1 MAAWATHLRLR
12 LRVFSVL
19 SQSLTIFALLT
30 GYQFVLFWVDG
41 ATGNPGDELQPLA
54 RARDR
59 RLASGRC
66 LPKRWAACMN
76 ARRSEDVMPRRVR
89 IKDHYAEQRI
99 FTIRGIVA
107 GIVVGVLL
115 LTVASRLFYLQVLR
129 HDYYAELSQGN
140 RVHTD
145 PIPPSRGLILDRH
158 GVVMAE
164 NLPAFQ
170 LELVREQ
177 VGGVP
182 ELNAALG
189 RLVAIG
195 LLDSED
201 VGSIRRTIL
210 SHHVYESVP
219 IKLQLD
225 DEEMARFAVHRY
237 EFTGVD
243 IRTRLS
249 RHYPFGAMAVHALG
263 YVAAISEQ
271 DLKRIDSDSYA
282 GTTLIGKLGVEGAYE
297 NELHGTPGY
306 REVLVNAAG
315 RPVERQGAYTPKLET
330 RQPIAGADLIL
341 SLDMRVQRA
350 AEEALAGKRG
360 AAIAIDPH
368 NGDVI
373 ALASTPGFDPN
384 AFARGLTT
392 KQYDALQNDID
403 KPLINRALRGAY
415 PPGSTVKPFFAL
427 AALKYGVMTAG
438 SRRFFAPGHF
448 SLPGSSHLFRD
459 WKPKGHGTVSMR
471 HAIMQSCDVYFYNVA
486 NKLGIDR
493 MHDFMST
500 FGFGELSGIDIP
512 GEKPGLMPSTEWKRH
527 AYKRAAEQVWFPG
540 ETISVGIGQGYM
552 LATPMQLAHAV
563 SGIASRGQIF
573 KPRLVTAV
581 RPAGSSTVTQ
591 RPIQPEPSLT
601 AVNRGTMERHRR
613 GHGTRHR
620 ARAARPRRPPPDRP
634 TRSRA
639 RPDPR
644 RSSPS
649 DKMRNTM
656 RSRSRNECS
665 IMRYSFRLLRR
676 EDPKLAVAVFVE
688 NGKHGGS
695 TAAPIA
701 RKIFDAYLL
710 PDKTL

>member
-1 MAAWATHLRLR
+1 L
-12 LRVFSVL
+12 
-19 SQSLTIFALLT
+19 
-30 GYQFVLFWVDG
+30 
-41 ATGNPGDELQPLA
+41 
-54 RARDR
+54 
-59 RLASGRC
+59 
-66 LPKRWAACMN
+66 
-76 ARRSEDVMPRRVR
+76 PRRVR
-89 IKDHYAEQRI
+89 IKDHWAEQRI

-107 GIVVGVLL
+107 GVIVAVLL
-115 LTVASRLFYLQVLR
+115 LTVAGRLFYLQVIK

-158 GVVMAE
+158 GVVLAD

-177 VGGVP
+177 VGGMA
-182 ELNAALG
+182 ELDAALA

-195 LLDSED
+195 LLDADELR
-201 VGSIRRTIL
+201 GLKRTIL

-219 IKLQLD
+219 LKLALD

-271 DLKRIDSDSYA
+271 DLTRIDSATYA

-297 NELHGTPGY
+297 NDLHGTPGY

-315 RPVERQGAYTPKLET
+315 RPVERQGAYTPKLNT
-330 RQPIAGADLIL
+330 RQPIAGSDLIL

-350 AEEALAGKRG
+350 AEDALSGKRG

-368 NGDVI
+368 TGDVI

-427 AALKYGVMTAG
+427 AALKYGVMTPEQTI
-438 SRRFFAPGHF
+438 FCPGHF

-459 WKPKGHGTVSMR
+459 WKPKGHGTISMR
-471 HAIMQSCDVYFYNVA
+471 HAIQQSCDVYFYTVA

-493 MHDFMST
+493 MHDFMAT
-500 FGFGELSGIDIP
+500 FGFGDLTGIDIP

-527 AYKRAAEQVWFPG
+527 AYKKAAEQVWFAG

-581 RPAGSSTVTQ
+581 RAPGSDTLTP
-591 RPIQPEPSLT
+591 RPVQQEPSLT
-601 AVNRGTMERHRR
+601 AVAEDQWGVIVDGMELATGPGGTAAAATAGSPYKIAGKTGSAQVFSIGQNEKYNEKQLSERMLDH
-613 GHGTRHR
+613 
-620 ARAARPRRPPPDRP
+620 ALF
-634 TRSRA
+634 
-639 RPDPR
+639 
-644 RSSPS
+644 
-649 DKMRNTM
+649 
-656 RSRSRNECS
+656 
-665 IMRYSFRLLRR
+665 ISFAPA

-701 RKIFDAYLL
+701 RKMFDAYLL
-710 PDKTL
+710 PEKAASPEKP

>member
-1 MAAWATHLRLR
+1 L
-12 LRVFSVL
+12 
-19 SQSLTIFALLT
+19 
-30 GYQFVLFWVDG
+30 
-41 ATGNPGDELQPLA
+41 
-54 RARDR
+54 
-59 RLASGRC
+59 
-66 LPKRWAACMN
+66 
-76 ARRSEDVMPRRVR
+76 PRRVR
-89 IKDHYAEQRI
+89 IKDHWAEQRI
-99 FTIRGIVA
+99 FTLRGIVA
-107 GIVVGVLL
+107 GALVGVLL
-115 LTVASRLFYLQVLR
+115 LTVASRLFYLTVLR
-129 HDYYAELSQGN
+129 HEYYAELSQGN
-140 RVHTD
+140 RVRTD

-170 LELVREQ
+170 LELVREL
-177 VGGVP
+177 VGGMP
-182 ELNAALG
+182 DLNAALAH
-189 RLVAIG
+189 LVAIG
-195 LLDSED
+195 LLEADD
-201 VGSIRRTIL
+201 IGSIRRTIL

-225 DEEMARFAVHRY
+225 DQDMARFAVHRH

-243 IRTRLS
+243 IRARLS
-249 RHYPFGAMAVHALG
+249 RHYPFGPMAVHALG

-271 DLKRIDSDSYA
+271 DLKRIDLDSYA

-297 NELHGTPGY
+297 SDLHGTRGY

-315 RPVERQGAYTPKLET
+315 RPVERQGAYTPKLAT
-330 RQPIAGADLIL
+330 RQPVAGADLIL
-341 SLDMRVQRA
+341 SVDMRVQRA
-350 AEEALAGKRG
+350 AEDALSGKRG

-368 NGDVI
+368 SGDVI

-392 KQYDALQNDID
+392 KQYDVLQNDID

-427 AALKYGVMTAG
+427 AALKYGVMTPDQTI
-438 SRRFFAPGHF
+438 FCPGHF
-448 SLPGSSHLFRD
+448 SLPGSSHQFRD

-471 HAIMQSCDVYFYNVA
+471 HAIQQSCDVYFYTVA
-486 NKLGIDR
+486 NRLGIDR
-493 MHDFMST
+493 MHDFMTT
-500 FGFGELSGIDIP
+500 FGFGELTGIDIP
-512 GEKPGLMPSTEWKRH
+512 GEKPGLMPSTEWKRR

-573 KPRLVTAV
+573 RPRLVTGV
-581 RPAGSSTVTQ
+581 RPAGLTAVTP
-591 RPIQPEPSLT
+591 REVQPEPPLT
-601 AVNRGTMERHRR
+601 AVTADQWSVIVEGLELATGPGGTAAAATAGSPYKIAGKTGSAQVFTIGQNEKYNEKQVSERMLDH
-613 GHGTRHR
+613 
-620 ARAARPRRPPPDRP
+620 ALF
-634 TRSRA
+634 
-639 RPDPR
+639 
-644 RSSPS
+644 
-649 DKMRNTM
+649 
-656 RSRSRNECS
+656 
-665 IMRYSFRLLRR
+665 ISFAPA

-710 PDKTL
+710 PDKPH

>member
-1 MAAWATHLRLR
+1 
-12 LRVFSVL
+12 
-19 SQSLTIFALLT
+19 
-30 GYQFVLFWVDG
+30 
-41 ATGNPGDELQPLA
+41 
-54 RARDR
+54 
-59 RLASGRC
+59 
-66 LPKRWAACMN
+66 
-76 ARRSEDVMPRRVR
+76 MPRRVR
-89 IKDHYAEQRI
+89 IKDHWAEQRI
-99 FTIRGIVA
+99 FTIRCIVA
-107 GIVVGVLL
+107 GVIVAVLL
-115 LTVASRLFYLQVLR
+115 LTVAGRLFYLQVIK

-158 GVVMAE
+158 GVVLAD

-177 VGGVP
+177 VGGMP
-182 ELNAALG
+182 ELDAALA

-195 LLDSED
+195 LLDVDDLRSLK
-201 VGSIRRTIL
+201 RTIL

-219 IKLQLD
+219 IKLALD

-271 DLKRIDSDSYA
+271 DLTHIDSATYA
-282 GTTLIGKLGVEGAYE
+282 GTSLIGKLGVEGAYE

-315 RPVERQGAYTPKLET
+315 RPVERQGAYTPKLNT
-330 RQPIAGADLIL
+330 RQPVAGSDLIL

-350 AEEALAGKRG
+350 AEDALSGKRG

-368 NGDVI
+368 TGDVI

-427 AALKYGVMTAG
+427 AALRYGVMTPEQTI
-438 SRRFFAPGHF
+438 FCPGHF

-459 WKPKGHGTVSMR
+459 WKPKGHGTISMR
-471 HAIMQSCDVYFYNVA
+471 HAIQQSCDVYFYTVA

-493 MHDFMST
+493 MHDFMTT
-500 FGFGELSGIDIP
+500 FGFGDLTGIDIP

-527 AYKRAAEQVWFPG
+527 AYKRPAEQVWFAG

-581 RPAGSSTVTQ
+581 RAAGSDTLAP
-591 RPIQPEPSLT
+591 RPVQPEPSLT
-601 AVNRGTMERHRR
+601 AVNADQWSVIVDGMELATGPGGTAAVATAGTPYKIAGKTGSAQVFSIGQNEKYNEKQLSERMLDH
-613 GHGTRHR
+613 
-620 ARAARPRRPPPDRP
+620 ALF
-634 TRSRA
+634 
-639 RPDPR
+639 
-644 RSSPS
+644 
-649 DKMRNTM
+649 
-656 RSRSRNECS
+656 
-665 IMRYSFRLLRR
+665 ISFAPA

-701 RKIFDAYLL
+701 RKMFDAYLL
-710 PDKTL
+710 PEKTGSPEKP

>member
-1 MAAWATHLRLR
+1 
-12 LRVFSVL
+12 
-19 SQSLTIFALLT
+19 
-30 GYQFVLFWVDG
+30 
-41 ATGNPGDELQPLA
+41 
-54 RARDR
+54 
-59 RLASGRC
+59 
-66 LPKRWAACMN
+66 
-76 ARRSEDVMPRRVR
+76 MPRRVR

-99 FTIRGIVA
+99 FAIRGIVA

-201 VGSIRRTIL
+201 VGGIRRTIL

-297 NELHGTPGY
+297 NELHGTRGY

-315 RPVERQGAYTPKLET
+315 RPVERQGAYTPKLGT

-350 AEEALAGKRG
+350 AEEALVGKRG

-427 AALKYGVMTAG
+427 AALKYGAMTPDQAI
-438 SRRFFAPGHF
+438 FCPGHF
-448 SLPGSSHLFRD
+448 SLPGSIHQFRD

-563 SGIASRGQIF
+563 SGIASRGRIF

-581 RPAGSSTVTQ
+581 RPAGSSVVTQ
-591 RPIQPEPSLT
+591 RPVQPEPALT
-601 AVNRGTMERHRR
+601 SVDAEQWSVIVEGMELATGPGGTAAAATAGSPYKIAGKTGSAQVFTIGQNEKYNEKQVSERMLDH
-613 GHGTRHR
+613 
-620 ARAARPRRPPPDRP
+620 ALF
-634 TRSRA
+634 
-639 RPDPR
+639 
-644 RSSPS
+644 
-649 DKMRNTM
+649 
-656 RSRSRNECS
+656 
-665 IMRYSFRLLRR
+665 ISFAPAQ
-676 EDPKLAVAVFVE
+676 DPKLAVAVFVE

>member
-1 MAAWATHLRLR
+1 
-12 LRVFSVL
+12 
-19 SQSLTIFALLT
+19 
-30 GYQFVLFWVDG
+30 
-41 ATGNPGDELQPLA
+41 
-54 RARDR
+54 
-59 RLASGRC
+59 
-66 LPKRWAACMN
+66 
-76 ARRSEDVMPRRVR
+76 MPRRVR

-99 FTIRGIVA
+99 FAIRGIVA

-201 VGSIRRTIL
+201 VGGIRRTIL

-249 RHYPFGAMAVHALG
+249 RHYPFGVMAVHALG

-297 NELHGTPGY
+297 NELHGTRGY

-315 RPVERQGAYTPKLET
+315 RPVERQGAYTPKLGT

-350 AEEALAGKRG
+350 AEEALVGKRG

-427 AALKYGVMTAG
+427 AALKYGAMTPDQAI
-438 SRRFFAPGHF
+438 FCPGHF
-448 SLPGSSHLFRD
+448 SLPGSIHQFRD

-563 SGIASRGQIF
+563 SGIASRGRIF

-581 RPAGSSTVTQ
+581 RPAGSSVVTQ
-591 RPIQPEPSLT
+591 RPVQPEPALT
-601 AVNRGTMERHRR
+601 SVDAEQWSVIVEGMELATGPGGTAAAATAGSPYKIAGKTGSAQVFTIGQNEKYNEKQVSERMLDH
-613 GHGTRHR
+613 
-620 ARAARPRRPPPDRP
+620 ALF
-634 TRSRA
+634 
-639 RPDPR
+639 
-644 RSSPS
+644 
-649 DKMRNTM
+649 
-656 RSRSRNECS
+656 
-665 IMRYSFRLLRR
+665 ISFAPAQ
-676 EDPKLAVAVFVE
+676 DPKLAVAVFVE

>member
-1 MAAWATHLRLR
+1 L
-12 LRVFSVL
+12 
-19 SQSLTIFALLT
+19 
-30 GYQFVLFWVDG
+30 
-41 ATGNPGDELQPLA
+41 
-54 RARDR
+54 
-59 RLASGRC
+59 
-66 LPKRWAACMN
+66 
-76 ARRSEDVMPRRVR
+76 PRRVR
-89 IKDHYAEQRI
+89 IKDHWAEQRI
-99 FTIRGIVA
+99 FTLRGIVA
-107 GIVVGVLL
+107 GALVGVLL
-115 LTVASRLFYLQVLR
+115 LTVASRLFYLTVLR
-129 HDYYAELSQGN
+129 HEYYAELSQGN
-140 RVHTD
+140 RVRTD

-170 LELVREQ
+170 LELVREL
-177 VGGVP
+177 VGGMP
-182 ELNAALG
+182 DLNAALAH
-189 RLVAIG
+189 LVAIG
-195 LLDSED
+195 LLEADD
-201 VGSIRRTIL
+201 IGSIRRTIL

-225 DEEMARFAVHRY
+225 DQDMARFAVHRH

-243 IRTRLS
+243 IRARLS
-249 RHYPFGAMAVHALG
+249 RHYPFGPMAVHALG

-271 DLKRIDSDSYA
+271 DLKRIDLDSYA

-297 NELHGTPGY
+297 SELHGTRGY

-315 RPVERQGAYTPKLET
+315 RPVERQGAYTPKLAT
-330 RQPIAGADLIL
+330 RQPVAGADLIL
-341 SLDMRVQRA
+341 SVDMRVQRA
-350 AEEALAGKRG
+350 AEDALSGKRG

-368 NGDVI
+368 SGDVI

-392 KQYDALQNDID
+392 KQYDVLQNDID

-427 AALKYGVMTAG
+427 AALKYGVMTPDQTI
-438 SRRFFAPGHF
+438 FCPGHF
-448 SLPGSSHLFRD
+448 SLPGSSHQFRD

-471 HAIMQSCDVYFYNVA
+471 HAIQQSCDVYFYTVA
-486 NKLGIDR
+486 NRLGIDR
-493 MHDFMST
+493 MHDFMTT
-500 FGFGELSGIDIP
+500 FGFGELTGIDIP
-512 GEKPGLMPSTEWKRH
+512 GEKPGLMPSTEWKRR

-573 KPRLVTAV
+573 RPRLVTGV
-581 RPAGSSTVTQ
+581 RPAGSTAVTP
-591 RPIQPEPSLT
+591 REVQPEPPLT
-601 AVNRGTMERHRR
+601 AVTADQWSVIVEGLELATGPGGTAAAATAGSPYKIAGKTGSAQVFTIGQNEKYNEKQVSERMLDH
-613 GHGTRHR
+613 
-620 ARAARPRRPPPDRP
+620 ALF
-634 TRSRA
+634 
-639 RPDPR
+639 
-644 RSSPS
+644 
-649 DKMRNTM
+649 
-656 RSRSRNECS
+656 
-665 IMRYSFRLLRR
+665 ISFAPA

-710 PDKTL
+710 PDKPH